1 LPKIITIFGNFIT
14 NKNNFIATEK
24 SRQAMGDTE
33 PPKPRLAMAELAE
46 EAKRVRNHR
55 VEG

>member
-1 LPKIITIFGNFIT
+1 LPKIITIFGNFIK